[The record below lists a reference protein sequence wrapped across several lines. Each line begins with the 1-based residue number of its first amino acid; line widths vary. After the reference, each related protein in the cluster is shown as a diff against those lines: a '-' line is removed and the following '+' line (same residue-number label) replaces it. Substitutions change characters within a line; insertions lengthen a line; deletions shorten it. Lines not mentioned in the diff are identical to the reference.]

1 MVGGHP
7 NSGFGGGRS
16 PFNDFF
22 SDLDFSLRGE
32 QNELKYVHTTLEW
45 HPVATNRRLLDWD
58 M

>member
-1 MVGGHP
+1 VGGHP